1 MPSSRSVGKGTN
13 LETRHGFFK
22 VRNIR
27 RLFKLRVLSPLGLK
41 MQTSSSSSFASPRG
55 ETVLSQTVDKTPIQA
70 EQHVRNVSKNPT
82 KSPKPEL
89 RAVFVSM
96 DVTSSASQQK
106 RFVNRLGQFVA
117 SQLRKR
123 KVEVSVKNLLP
134 RSTVGTSEEKRDTTA
149 STERGNGGSEENEEN
164 RDDELMGLRWVVTV
178 KHFPEE
184 KVKARSVTLA
194 IKQVI

>member
-1 MPSSRSVGKGTN
+1 M
-13 LETRHGFFK
+13 
-22 VRNIR
+22 
-27 RLFKLRVLSPLGLK
+27 
-41 MQTSSSSSFASPRG
+41 
-55 ETVLSQTVDKTPIQA
+55 LSQTVDKTPIQA

-123 KVEVSVKNLLP
+123 KVEVSVSLVHDEEMISARTRRQQREQLQDEETTCPKRHLDKDWVEDWLTDDIHQYEPNLDEAEYERAFVNDSLP
-134 RSTVGTSEEKRDTTA
+134 
-149 STERGNGGSEENEEN
+149 
-164 RDDELMGLRWVVTV
+164 ELLEQSYDFSGI
-178 KHFPEE
+178 PELL
-184 KVKARSVTLA
+184 VL
-194 IKQVI
+194 